1 LCPIFLAK
9 PNASLGRT
17 LTARR
22 AIALCAVVGEA
33 VSMKFGKFKTL
44 LGAVVVC
51 AATLT
56 GCGGGSKSSNVVT
69 VSVSPST
76 FSVIV
81 TQTLTLT
88 SIVSGTT
95 NTNVTWTCNY
105 VTTSVDSTG
114 KGTDSKQNPCVDATG
129 NIPANSANATVVYT
143 APQSVPDST
152 KLPGTNCTGSQQNC
166 LLKIIITA
174 TSAADTKKTGTS
186 TLFLDSGISVT
197 LTPTTATVPTSTAT
211 GQSQFQFSATLT
223 NDIQTKGVTWL
234 VTQGTPTTNSSG
246 GITVNYPQLPT
257 CSPGCGSV
265 DSNGL
270 YSAPTAVPTTATLTI
285 VVTSNADN
293 TRFAIGTITI
303 VAGAAITFNGISPTI
318 APQNA
323 VFYDIY
329 LDAPNVTSASTVTV
343 TADGGGS
350 KIYNFASNQLK
361 VLFPIPTTTVTS
373 PASTGI
379 RLRLLEADLASADTF
394 TVSVADPAQTVT
406 NGSGPF
412 RFSVVPVRATSVAS
426 VPDSLVQNAQQNEL
440 LMLVNGGYFGPDGAP
455 TVATFLGQTVLKDTT
470 PGAAST
476 ARQLRLAFPTALAA
490 SSKPGLYPFVVA
502 NATSTAQFNNP
513 SITNLAIFPDYSAI
527 PPYVNNA
534 SSISTGF
541 NGAPL
546 TNASAIDIDYQLG
559 IAVVAVTGAD
569 RVEFFKIGRTDA
581 TAPATGSTLSLTPLA
596 CPVASCTVHVPTGL
610 SVNQTL
616 HTVAVVSFTDQSV
629 TVFPIPGATN
639 APFIPSAPISLAGF
653 VPPEQT
659 PVPLPYSVGVDSD
672 TNHALVAF
680 SSPANPTT
688 AKVGFLLDLN
698 NNDGTK
704 CLSSPAQTVSQTPCV
719 FAQVTLNTGQA
730 PQIAMMPH
738 THLAVVTP
746 GGLGIASGVDVTKA
760 SSSSVITNVSLTSGL
775 VTVTT
780 QSAHGLNPGNPGTV
794 LILNVPKGGTNQ
806 TDFNGAFTV
815 QSVINSTSFTYAL
828 NSTVND
834 TATGITQCPSGT
846 PNCDP
851 NTFSTAYYSA
861 ANITVA
867 GISQT
872 TQGVAVNPI
881 TGLVA
886 AADAN
891 ATGQNG
897 PQINLLN
904 WLDQNTSSIT
914 FRANCTVSTT
924 TCSGAPELLGTTAVA
939 FQPFSNSL
947 VSYNSGQNQVS
958 VSNPVTLQR
967 SALVCNNT
975 TPVCN
980 QNTVSASQ
988 ITLPGA
994 GTATICF
1001 QGTTPAA
1008 CSTTTTAL
1016 PLFGGVAVDPG
1027 TNQALVVQSGSGTI
1041 QLVDLGTGNTP
1052 VALKPV
1058 QVTEVLVPSAAPSD
1072 PNTLGGIIGASFPQ
1086 GTVTSSA
1093 DLSGVKIFG
1102 SGFNNGG
1109 TAVRLDGTALPSPS
1123 VVSDREIDVT
1133 IPASFLKFPH
1143 RYALDVVS
1151 GGVQSNASDF
1161 IVVASVDMASVCATP
1176 KPSSVAIADQL
1187 QLQSYHPLAVITN
1200 NGCNSISVVDI
1211 APQLPT
1217 FDNTGHLTG
1226 FADNPNF
1233 ATIKNPFGSTSTISV
1248 GSGPQGVAIWPRF
1261 GLAVVANNGGGSAS
1275 IVDLLA
1281 GQLKVPDVVT
1291 GSGPIG
1297 VAVNEGTGAA
1307 LVANTSSNTVSEINL
1322 GLLFP
1327 PSGTTA
1333 PTTLTAS
1340 TIAVDT
1346 SPIAIAIDPDRGT
1359 NNRGLAVVT
1368 ALALNSSS
1376 FPRGVLD
1383 SVDIGAATPAK
1394 STTAAVGTV
1403 TLTPTGVVFDPS
1415 PSLSLPPSPALFYAV
1430 SSGGNV
1436 ISSFNP
1442 DTGGATTVHVGI
1454 NPTSLAINPQT
1465 GGILTLNSVSKTISI
1480 VDTLSSPFKTR
1491 RSYGIPGSPQMG
1503 VAIDQF
1509 LNLAVIVDQANS
1521 RVLLF
1526 PLPN

>member
-1 LCPIFLAK
+1 M
-9 PNASLGRT
+9 
-17 LTARR
+17 
-22 AIALCAVVGEA
+22 GEA

-44 LGAVVVC
+44 LGALVVC
-51 AATLT
+51 AATLA
-56 GCGGGSKSSNVVT
+56 GCGGGGSSSNVVT
-69 VSVSPST
+69 VSVSPSN

-81 TQTLTLT
+81 TQSLTLT

-95 NTNVTWTCNY
+95 NTSVTWTCNY

-114 KGTDSKQNPCVDATG
+114 KGTDSNQNACVDATG
-129 NIPANSANATVVYT
+129 NIPANSANTTVVYA
-143 APQSVPDST
+143 APQSVPDAT
-152 KLPGTNCTGSQQNC
+152 KLPGTNCTGTQQNC

-186 TLFLDSGISVT
+186 TLFLDSGITVT
-197 LTPTTATVPTSTAT
+197 LAQTTATVPTSTTT

-234 VTQGTPTTNSSG
+234 VTQGTPTVNSSG
-246 GITVNYPQLPT
+246 VITVNYPQLPT

-265 DSNGL
+265 DANGL
-270 YSAPTAVPTTATLTI
+270 YSAPTSVPTTATLTI

-303 VAGAAITFNGISPTI
+303 VAGAAIQFNGISPTI

-350 KIYNFASNQLK
+350 KLYNFASNQLK

-373 PASTGI
+373 PASTGV
-379 RLRLLEADLASADTF
+379 RLRLFETDLASANTF

-426 VPDSLVQNAQQNEL
+426 LPDSLVQNAQQNEL
-440 LMLVNGGYFGPDGAP
+440 SMVVNGGYFGPDGTP
-455 TVATFLGQTVLKDTT
+455 TVATFLGQTVPKDSTAT
-470 PGAAST
+470 ST
-476 ARQLRLAFPTALAA
+476 ARQLRLAFPAALA
-490 SSKPGLYPFVVA
+490 SSSRPGLYPFVIA
-502 NATSTAQFNNP
+502 NATSTAQFNNA

-541 NGAPL
+541 NGAAL
-546 TNASAIDIDYQLG
+546 TNASAIDIDSQLG
-559 IAVVAVTGAD
+559 VAVVAVTGAD
-569 RVEFFKIGRTDA
+569 RVEFFKIGRVDA
-581 TAPATGSTLSLTPLA
+581 PTTLSLTPLA

-616 HTVAVVSFTDQSV
+616 HTVAVVSLTDQSV

-659 PVPLPYSVGVDSD
+659 PVPLPYSIGVDSD
-672 TNHALVAF
+672 TNHALVAY

-698 NNDGTK
+698 DNDGTK
-704 CLSSPAQTVSQTPCV
+704 CLSSPAQTVSVTPCV

-746 GGLGIASGVDVTKA
+746 GGIGFASGVDVTKP
-760 SSSSVITNVSLTSGL
+760 SSSTVITNVSLTSGL

-815 QSVINSTSFTYAL
+815 QNVINSTSFTYAL

-834 TATGITQCPSGT
+834 TATGITQCPSNT

-891 ATGQNG
+891 ATGQG
-897 PQINLLN
+897 GTPQINLLN
-904 WLDQNTSSIT
+904 WLDQNISSIT
-914 FRANCTVSTT
+914 FHAGCTVSTT
-924 TCSGAPELLGTTAVA
+924 TCAGAPELLGTSAVA

-967 SALVCNNT
+967 NALVCINT
-975 TPVCN
+975 AQTCTQDAVN
-980 QNTVSASQ
+980 VSQ
-988 ITLPGA
+988 VTLPGA
-994 GTATICF
+994 GTATICVP
-1001 QGTTPAA
+1001 GNTPPP
-1008 CSTTTTAL
+1008 CSGSATSL
-1016 PLFGGVAVDPG
+1016 KLFGGLAVDPG

-1041 QLVDLGTGNTP
+1041 QLVDLGAGNTP
-1052 VALKPV
+1052 VALKSV
-1058 QVTEVLVPSAAPSD
+1058 QVTEVFVPSAAPSD
-1072 PNTLGGIIGASFPQ
+1072 PNTLGGITGASFPQ
-1086 GTVTSSA
+1086 GTVTSTA
-1093 DLSGVKIFG
+1093 DLAGVKIFG
-1102 SGFNNGG
+1102 SGFASG
-1109 TAVRLDGTALPSPS
+1109 AVVHLDGTAIPSPTI
-1123 VVSDREIDVT
+1123 VNDREIDVT

-1161 IVVASVDMASVCATP
+1161 IVVASVDMTSVCATP

-1187 QLQSYHPLAVITN
+1187 ELQSYHPLAVVTN

-1226 FADNPNF
+1226 FADNPDF
-1233 ATIKNPFGSTSTISV
+1233 GTIKNPFGPTSTISV

-1275 IVDLLA
+1275 IVDLVA

-1297 VAVNEGTGAA
+1297 AAVNEGTGAA
-1307 LVANTSSNTVSEINL
+1307 LVANTGSNTVSEINL

-1327 PSGTTA
+1327 PSGQTA
-1333 PTTLTAS
+1333 ATTLTAS

-1368 ALALNSSS
+1368 ALALNTGSI
-1376 FPRGVLD
+1376 PHGVLD

-1394 STTAAVGTV
+1394 STTAQVGNV

-1415 PSLSLPPSPALFYAV
+1415 PSASPSPSPALFYAV

-1436 ISSFNP
+1436 ITSFNP
-1442 DTGGATTVHVGI
+1442 DSGGATTVHVGI

-1465 GGILTLNSVSKTISI
+1465 GGIMTVNSISNTISI
-1480 VDTLSSPFKTR
+1480 VDTLTSPFKTR
-1491 RSYGIPGSPQMG
+1491 RSYGIPGSPQFG

-1509 LNLAVIVDQANS
+1509 LNVAVIVDQAHN